1 MKQAVLIMI
10 LLTVMGTVQADPL
23 TGAELVKKVNDQMNQ
38 KSSRA
43 TMTMTITTS
52 SGEERTFEYE
62 SYSQDYGKKNLMVYT
77 RPRRV
82 KGQKMLLLNHAD
94 DIWMY
99 FVRTRRVRKL
109 ATHAKKQKFEGSDF
123 SHEDL
128 GSGDAYVT
136 DFTTRRLEDKT
147 IREYDCYQLELTPK
161 PDVTTLYAKMIMFVN
176 KDNVLPVRIDYYPED
191 HPETIEKVLIL
202 SDFQT
207 IDGVPTAMTMEMVNQ
222 SDQSRTV
229 MTLEDIEYNIDL
241 DENLFTERGLRR

>member
-1 MKQAVLIMI
+1 VH
-10 LLTVMGTVQADPL
+10 ADPL
-23 TGAELVKKVNDQMNQ
+23 TGPELIKMVNDQLNP

-52 SGEERTFEYE
+52 SGEKRTFEYE
-62 SYSQDYGKKNLMVYT
+62 SYTREYGEKNLMVYT

-82 KGQKMLLLNHAD
+82 RGQKMLMLNHAD
-94 DIWMY
+94 DIWMF

-136 DFTTRRLEDKT
+136 DFTTQRLDDTT
-147 IREYDCYQLELTPK
+147 IQEYDCYQLELTPK
-161 PDVTTLYAKMIMFVN
+161 PDVSTSYAKMIMFVN
-176 KDNVLPVRIDYYPED
+176 KDNVLPVRIDYYAED
-191 HPETIEKVLIL
+191 HPKQVEKVLTL

-207 IDGVPTAMTMEMVNQ
+207 IDSVPTATSMEMVNQ
-222 SDQSRTV
+222 SDLSRTV
-229 MTLEDIEYNIDL
+229 VTLEDIEYNIDL
-241 DENLFTERGLRR
+241 DDDLFTERGLRR